1 MDEVIC
7 RSCGNKEL
15 VPFIDLG
22 YSPPSNAYLEKDF
35 LSQPEINYPLRVVHC
50 SKCWLVQTEDYAAAE
65 DMFNQDYAYFS
76 STSSSWLEHASN
88 YVDMIIKKINLS
100 KKSFVVEIAC
110 NDGYLLKN
118 FKKYE
123 IPCLGI
129 EPTSSTAK
137 AAKESGIDVEEFFFG
152 AETAKVIAKS
162 KKADL
167 IIGNNVFAHVPD
179 VLSFASGMEM
189 LLTDEGTITLE
200 FHHLLNLINLHQF
213 DTIYHEHYSYYSLI
227 SIQSLLKRRG
237 LRVYDVEQLDT
248 HGGSLRIYA
257 CKENASIST
266 NISSI
271 NAVIKAEKELN
282 LDSLDGYK
290 NFQTQ
295 VDQIKN
301 NLLKF
306 LIDVKEKGKLVAG
319 YGAAAKGNTFLNY
332 AGVKADLLPFIVD
345 NAHSKQGKF
354 TPGGH
359 IPIVDSEF
367 LYAQKPD
374 YILILPWNLA
384 KEISD
389 QNAQARD
396 FNCKFVTAIPEIKIF

>member
-1 MDEVIC
+1 VIC

-15 VPFIDLG
+15 VPFMDLG
-22 YSPPSNAYLEKDF
+22 YSPPSNAYLEKNA
-35 LSQPEINYPLRVVHC
+35 LNKPEINYPLRVVHC

-65 DMFNQDYAYFS
+65 EMFNEDYAYFS

-100 KKSFVVEIAC
+100 KKSFVVEIAS

-118 FKKYE
+118 FVRND

-129 EPTSSTAK
+129 EPTASTAK
-137 AAKESGIDVEEFFFG
+137 VAKESGIAVEEFFFG
-152 AETAKVIAKS
+152 AETATVIAKS

-179 VLSFASGMEM
+179 VLSFAAGMEM
-189 LLTDEGTITLE
+189 LLADEGTITLE

-227 SIQSLLKRRG
+227 SIQSLLKRKG
-237 LRVYDVEQLDT
+237 LRVYDVEQLNT

-257 CKENASIST
+257 CKKNASIST
-266 NISSI
+266 NSSSI

-282 LDSLDGYK
+282 LDSLHGYK

-332 AGVKADLLPFIVD
+332 AGVKPDLLPFIVD
-345 NAHSKQGKF
+345 NAPSKQGKF

-359 IPIVDSEF
+359 IPIVNSEF

-384 KEISD
+384 KEIAD
-389 QNAQARD
+389 QNAQARN
-396 FNCKFVTAIPEIKIF
+396 FNCKFVIAIPEIKIF